1 MYVCEKE
8 RVNQSTD
15 LWARL
20 CWLSLC
26 PGFLLWQLAERVGPP
41 QLMALWAVVFN
52 K

>member
-1 MYVCEKE
+1 MCENE
-8 RVNQSTD
+8 RVSESTD

-26 PGFLLWQLAERVGPP
+26 PGFLLWQLAERVGLP
-41 QLMALWAVVFN
+41 QLMALLGRGFN